1 MSQSPKTQI
10 DADITSAI
18 SKRELQNRM
27 EPALKVLDAAL
38 ESDNLN
44 LAVATAKYVI
54 DQSVG
59 KASQEINNTGGGSNA
74 LAEAAA
80 MALEKLLATH
90 PGLQEGVFI
99 EDVPVLE
106 VTGKVVEIGDPEQE

>member
-1 MSQSPKTQI
+1 MP
-10 DADITSAI
+10 
-18 SKRELQNRM
+18 E
-27 EPALKVLDAAL
+27 ALAVLDKAL
-38 ESDNLN
+38 ASEDIK

-59 KASQEINNTGGGSNA
+59 KATQEINNTGGGSNA

-80 MALEKLLATH
+80 MALEKLLSTH

-106 VTGKVVEIGDPEQE
+106 VKGKIVEIGDPDQE

>member
-1 MSQSPKTQI
+1 MP
-10 DADITSAI
+10 
-18 SKRELQNRM
+18 E
-27 EPALKVLDAAL
+27 ALKVLDEAL
-38 ESDNLN
+38 LSDNLN

-59 KASQEINNTGGGSNA
+59 KASQEINNNGGSNNA

-80 MALEKLLATH
+80 MALEKLLSTH

-106 VTGKVVEIGDPEQE
+106 VTGKVITIGDPEQED